1 VQVPTAVNV
10 PPAPLIEIAHLNRIL
25 MPNPVKER
33 SIMPK
38 MMFAMS
44 FGFVALIF
52 ATQNAFAAPNCAG
65 RATVLNELAAK
76 YSETRRAV
84 GIVGNSTVMEMFAS
98 AGTGTWTLTVT
109 TPDGTTC
116 LVASGDGFEAIDET
130 LPATGDPA

>member
-1 VQVPTAVNV
+1 
-10 PPAPLIEIAHLNRIL
+10 
-25 MPNPVKER
+25 
-33 SIMPK
+33 MPK

-84 GIVGNSTVMEMFAS
+84 GIAANITVMEMFA
-98 AGTGTWTLTVT
+98 AAETGTWTLTVT

-116 LVASGDGFEAIDET
+116 LVASGDGFESITENP
-130 LPATGDPA
+130 PASDDPA